1 MPDSSASPCIDVCRI
16 DPDTGLCAGCLRTLD
31 EIARWGGYTDAE
43 KRAVNRALE
52 GRRRAT
58 RAGPDK

>member
-1 MPDSSASPCIDVCRI
+1 MPDSPVSPCIDVCRI

-31 EIARWGGYTDAE
+31 EIAHWGGYTDEE

-52 GRRRAT
+52 ARRLSASRYA
-58 RAGPDK
+58 P